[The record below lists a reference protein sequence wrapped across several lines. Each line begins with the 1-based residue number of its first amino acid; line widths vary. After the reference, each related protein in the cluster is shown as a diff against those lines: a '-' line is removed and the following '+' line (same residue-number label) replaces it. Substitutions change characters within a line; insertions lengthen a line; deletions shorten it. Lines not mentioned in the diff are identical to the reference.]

1 MILHR
6 MWISGEEFDW
16 RAGAK
21 ITSKRKLDPKT
32 GLVLAY

>member
-6 MWISGEEFDW
+6 MWIDGTEFDW

-21 ITSKRKLDPKT
+21 IISKRKLNPKT
-32 GLVLAY
+32 GLVLVY